1 MPMST
6 VSAADANRH
15 FSRLL
20 REVAAGEPVT
30 ILSRGRPVAVMVSP
44 AALDTRARESA
55 HRALLRRLQQQ
66 SPTGR
71 RDWTRDDLYPD
82 DA

>member
-1 MPMST
+1 MST

-30 ILSRGRPVAVMVSP
+30 IVSRGKPVAVMVSP
-44 AALDTRARESA
+44 EFVTTRGRATARD
-55 HRALLRRLQQQ
+55 ALLQRLRQQQ
-66 SPTGR
+66 PAGA
-71 RDWTRDDLYPD
+71 RDWVREDLYRDEP
-82 DA
+82 